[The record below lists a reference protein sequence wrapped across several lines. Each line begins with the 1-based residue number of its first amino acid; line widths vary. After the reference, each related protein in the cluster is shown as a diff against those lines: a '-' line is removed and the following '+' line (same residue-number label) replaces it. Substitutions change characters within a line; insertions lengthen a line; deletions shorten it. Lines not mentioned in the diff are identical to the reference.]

1 MGGFDR
7 DALHP
12 EGQAAINRSG
22 DRLTGL
28 FVVREPPGSR
38 ETPFPSRLD
47 SPVIHCAI
55 NPLRAIIDHALRT
68 RGWAFP
74 LHGQELVLDGDN
86 YLQLRRLVEQLR
98 RRPPFRDGFSD
109 AFLER
114 AIMDWCRMRLAG
126 NTDEPLLSHLFTV
139 SAAAHGE
146 HVLLVPLTNVEIE
159 RNFTLGAVRV
169 VTMDPALFEATRDF
183 AKAKRPDDPDAGHS
197 AERLA
202 GEFANRA
209 AVEVRVWGE
218 ERFSREHALAAAQD
232 VAGVMR
238 FLSPSV
244 VTSLVPSPI
253 QPHGIDPLPWTTLIE
268 VREGRIATY
277 AREILHCGLA
287 DWKLAARDID
297 RVEAGSLA
305 NLNLLFQSGRDSSY
319 VAHVR
324 APFFAYCRA
333 LGRFEAAERLVATIG
348 ALEALLLRGSDEPL
362 QNAVGERLAF
372 LVAHNAEDRMRV
384 VSDYR
389 QAYRLR
395 SRAVHHLRGIDEE
408 DVADRLFR
416 HAFIAFHKAIEG
428 LSIFDHPDRLFEG
441 LDQIKFSGGFR
452 SATNAEPTEP
462 GKQD

>member
-12 EGQAAINRSG
+12 EFQAAINRAG

-28 FVVREPPGSR
+28 FVAREPSGSR

-47 SPVIHCAI
+47 IPVVHCSI
-55 NPLRAIIDHALRT
+55 DPLSAIIDHTLRT

-74 LHGQELVLDGDN
+74 LHRRELVLDGTN
-86 YLQLRRLVEQLR
+86 YLELRRLVEQLR
-98 RRPPFRDGFSD
+98 RRPPFRGGFSHG
-109 AFLER
+109 FLER
-114 AIMDWCRMRLAG
+114 AIMDWCRLRLAG
-126 NTDEPLLSHLFTV
+126 KTEEPLLSHLFAV
-139 SAAAHGE
+139 SAAAYGE

-159 RNFTLGAVRV
+159 RDFALGAVRV
-169 VTMDPALFEATRDF
+169 VTMDPGLFETTRDF
-183 AKAKRPDDPDAGHS
+183 AQAKRPDDPAAGES

-202 GEFANRA
+202 AEFANRA

-218 ERFSREHALAAAQD
+218 QRFAREHALATAQD

-287 DWKLAARDID
+287 DWKLPARDID

-305 NLNLLFQSGRDSSY
+305 NLKLLFQNGQDSAY

-333 LGRFEAAERLVATIG
+333 LGRFEPAERLVTTIG
-348 ALEALLLRGSDEPL
+348 ALEALLLRGSGEPL

-384 VSDYR
+384 LSDYR
-389 QAYRLR
+389 RAYSLR
-395 SRAVHHLRGIDEE
+395 SRAVHHLRGIDDEE
-408 DVADRLFR
+408 VADRLFR

-428 LSIFDHPDRLFEG
+428 LSIFDHPNRMFDG
-441 LDQIKFSGGFR
+441 LDQIKFSGSYR
-452 SATNAEPTEP
+452 SAAGTQPDELGE
-462 GKQD
+462 